1 MQPWYADET
10 QKGVQADGGTF
21 MADDRENRPIGSE
34 PDISDQPVL
43 LVSIQ
48 DGLEAGMI
56 ESLLREHDI
65 PVLRKYPETGQVLH
79 LVMGTSIY
87 GTELH
92 VPADR
97 FDEAY
102 RLLEGIGV
110 FATSDAPDGLGEA
123 EPEEWHADSS
133 EPASVDP
140 DDPSREAGDIR

>member
-1 MQPWYADET
+1 
-10 QKGVQADGGTF
+10 

-34 PDISDQPVL
+34 PDTSDQPVL

-110 FATSDAPDGLGEA
+110 FAAPDVPDGVGEA
-123 EPEEWHADSS
+123 QPEEWRAASS
-133 EPASVDP
+133 ESPAVDP
-140 DDPSREAGDIR
+140 DDPSDDEGEIR